1 MPEPITQSRA
11 FCEKLLELNR
21 TYTRQDI
28 DNISV
33 RVDRDVWKY
42 RGGWYTNPET
52 HATTP
57 YCRHEWVQQI
67 AIKRPA
73 VDTTQPE
80 EPLIQV
86 GTVTINTVNEG
97 KQFAKQVIEEA
108 LGTNVGQVKV
118 ARDMTPAKVQ
128 KYVEA
133 IQKITNE
140 YNTNQEVKD
149 SIVVSLSS
157 TKGSYGFVRPA
168 YRAGTGNRIIEITE
182 INLGNKTSPFS
193 ERNPA
198 IRVREVNGRIVN
210 SGKSSV
216 DEANL
221 ELATAVHEM
230 GHVIAWKYSKTPNVE
245 AYFNEL
251 KGIRT
256 EYYKEI
262 NTLIKDRNL
271 TELNK
276 VSLGEYANK
285 NLDEF
290 HAEAWTEYR
299 LNSNPSKY
307 AKQVG
312 ELIDKYFKK

>member
-1 MPEPITQSRA
+1 M
-11 FCEKLLELNR
+11 NR

-28 DNISV
+28 DNISE

-52 HATTP
+52 KATTP

-80 EPLIQV
+80 EPLIEV

-118 ARDMTPAKVQ
+118 ARDMTPDRIQ
-128 KYVEA
+128 KYIEA
-133 IQKITNE
+133 VNQITNE

-168 YRAGTGNRIIEITE
+168 YRPGTAGRVIEITE
-182 INLGNKTSPFS
+182 INLGNKTCPFS
-193 ERNPA
+193 DRNPA
-198 IRVREVNGRIVN
+198 IRIKEVNGRYYN
-210 SGKSSV
+210 SAKSAV
-216 DEANL
+216 DEENL

-230 GHVIAWKYSKTPNVE
+230 GHVIAWEYSKTPNVQS
-245 AYFNEL
+245 YFNEL

-256 EYYKEI
+256 EYYKET
-262 NTLIKDRNL
+262 NGLIKDRNFK
-271 TELNK
+271 ELNK
-276 VSLGEYANK
+276 ISLGEYANK

-312 ELIDKYFKK
+312 TLIDKYFKK

>member
-1 MPEPITQSRA
+1 M
-11 FCEKLLELNR
+11 NR

-28 DNISV
+28 DNISA

-52 HATTP
+52 HVTTP

-80 EPLIQV
+80 APLIEA
-86 GTVTINTVNEG
+86 GTVTIKTVNEG
-97 KQFAKQVIEEA
+97 KEFAKQVIEEA

-118 ARDMTPAKVQ
+118 ARDMTPEKIQ
-128 KYVEA
+128 KYIEA
-133 IQKITNE
+133 VKEITNE
-140 YNTNQEVKD
+140 YNTNQEISD

-157 TKGSYGFVRPA
+157 TKRAYGFVRPD
-168 YRAGTGNRIIEITE
+168 YRAGTGGRVIEITE
-182 INLGNKTSPFS
+182 INLGNKTCPFND
-193 ERNPA
+193 RNPKFRIA
-198 IRVREVNGRIVN
+198 EVNGRIYN
-210 SGKSSV
+210 APKSSV
-216 DEANL
+216 DEANI

-251 KGIRT
+251 KGIRR

-262 NTLIKDRNL
+262 NALIKDKNL

-276 VSLGEYANK
+276 IVLGEYANK
-285 NLDEF
+285 SIDEF
-290 HAEAWTEYR
+290 HAEAFTEYR